1 MNASDK
7 ISCGILE
14 RYVGFFHIIKKKNK
28 NNGTNLTLPV
38 IRYPNASWRVTA
50 PSAHTLQLSSSRTC
64 FTPDPYLLSAL
75 RSLMLA
81 SIRFTSFSFKP
92 TNHINSQRGPE
103 EDNSSGSVSGKIH
116 RLPALAERARTSSKV
131 LVGRIP
137 LSKPK
142 KKKRHL

>member
-1 MNASDK
+1 
-7 ISCGILE
+7 
-14 RYVGFFHIIKKKNK
+14 
-28 NNGTNLTLPV
+28 
-38 IRYPNASWRVTA
+38 
-50 PSAHTLQLSSSRTC
+50 
-64 FTPDPYLLSAL
+64 
-75 RSLMLA
+75 MLA

-92 TNHINSQRGPE
+92 TNQINSQRGPE

-142 KKKRHL
+142 KKKKKDIYKGRGEGGPSVYILPSVHATKPID